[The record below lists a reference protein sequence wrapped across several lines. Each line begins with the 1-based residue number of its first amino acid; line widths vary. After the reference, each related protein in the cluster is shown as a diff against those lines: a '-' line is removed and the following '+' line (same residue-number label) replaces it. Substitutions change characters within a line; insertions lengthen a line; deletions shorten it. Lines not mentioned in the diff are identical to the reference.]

1 MSSNNGDDTAA
12 GTASNAATQH
22 VTATA
27 SALIVSAADKAG
39 MEGID
44 RARIDEII
52 LRESADS
59 NYMKQQRKRDA
70 AVNERIE
77 RMKKRLA
84 ERDGSRSDGKTW
96 REAEERRLQPEINR
110 LMITRRRLSTCVV
123 VDMDAF
129 YMSCELLTRPDLQN
143 VPACVGSGMILT
155 SNYCARRY
163 GVRSAMAGWIGD
175 KLVEELSDGKEKLVH
190 VPSNYD
196 LYAKKAHEVREVL
209 AQYDPKMRAYSLD
222 ECYMDIG
229 PYLSLRTSKGLEHEQ
244 VVAALT
250 QADGTAEAE
259 GEDGNGEALSLKPTA
274 SSRNKIAANAED
286 EENDD
291 DCGDNNNKATH
302 LCTDIGELS
311 PEAALKAAADIVDE
325 MRKKVTKA
333 TGGLTCSAGL
343 ANNFMLAKIA
353 SDRNK
358 PDGQCI
364 VGPSNESILNFIRP
378 LSVRKVPGVG
388 RVTEKILNA
397 FNINTVQDLYDQRA
411 LVQFTFSKQA
421 TAGFL
426 LRRSI
431 GWTDS
436 DSKADD
442 DETGNESLGQKGI
455 SKERTFQPGKT
466 WTEINS
472 KLEDIAH
479 SLSSAMKRK
488 DIWSHTITLK
498 CKLHTFDVLTRSKS
512 MARGV
517 YLQSA
522 QDIIPIVAQILADL
536 KKEHKGGVF
545 SVRLLGIRASNFR
558 EESDSRQPDIQSF
571 LTKKSASSSSAA
583 ANSPKRV
590 DIDEKQDDYDEG
602 KASSV
607 NCKSTNDIFSSPYA
621 RKGHTTTSSPRNNTS
636 MSPPVATTP
645 PPDPACTNT
654 STSSDMQVT
663 TCPICSVEVAGD
675 NDALNRHVDSCLNA
689 STVRRLAKDESTAAD
704 ERAKKRRVLRDF
716 FNT

>member
-1 MSSNNGDDTAA
+1 MASNGNDTA
-12 GTASNAATQH
+12 GTASNYATQD

-84 ERDGSRSDGKTW
+84 DRDGSSDGKTW
-96 REAEERRLQPEINR
+96 RETEERRLQPEINR
-110 LMITRRRLSTCVV
+110 LMSTRRRLSTSVV

-129 YMSCELLTRPDLQN
+129 YMSCELLSRPDLQN
-143 VPACVGSGMILT
+143 VPACVGRGMILT

-175 KLVEELSDGKEKLVH
+175 KLVEELSDGKEKLMH
-190 VPSNYD
+190 VPSNFD
-196 LYAKKAHEVREVL
+196 LYTKKAHEVRAVL

-229 PYLSLRTSKGLEHEQ
+229 PYLSLRIGKGLEHEE
-244 VVAALT
+244 VVAALA
-250 QADGTAEAE
+250 QADRKAEAE
-259 GEDGNGEALSLKPTA
+259 GEDGNGVASSLKPA
-274 SSRNKIAANAED
+274 ARSRNNNAANKED
-286 EENDD
+286 EESDD
-291 DCGDNNNKATH
+291 DCDDNNNKATH
-302 LCTDIGELS
+302 PSTDIGELS

-343 ANNFMLAKIA
+343 ASNFMLAKIA

-364 VGPSNESILNFIRP
+364 VGPSNERILNFIRP

-426 LRRSI
+426 LQRSV
-431 GWTDS
+431 GWSDS

-442 DETGNESLGQKGI
+442 DETGNESAGQKGI

-479 SLSSAMKRK
+479 SLSSAMKQK
-488 DIWSHTITLK
+488 DIWAHTITLK
-498 CKLHTFDVLTRSKS
+498 CKLHTFDVLTRSRS

-536 KKEHKGGVF
+536 KKEHKGGLF

-571 LTKKSASSSSAA
+571 LTKKSASGSSAA
-583 ANSPKRV
+583 ATSPKRV
-590 DIDEKQDDYDEG
+590 DIDEKQDGYDEG
-602 KASSV
+602 KTSSI
-607 NCKSTNDIFSSPYA
+607 NYKSTNEVFSSPYVK
-621 RKGHTTTSSPRNNTS
+621 RGQTTTSSPRNNTSTS

-645 PPDPACTNT
+645 PPDPACT
-654 STSSDMQVT
+654 SY
-663 TCPICSVEVAGD
+663 
-675 NDALNRHVDSCLNA
+675 
-689 STVRRLAKDESTAAD
+689 
-704 ERAKKRRVLRDF
+704 
-716 FNT
+716 